1 MDKPNKYQ
9 TALVTGGTRGIGFAV
24 AEALLKK
31 GMKVLICGTTEEGV
45 KKAVNELKQS
55 HPAIEG
61 RVCDIR
67 RHEQVK
73 ELVQEAIRLYGRLD
87 VLVNNAGIGRFSSVE
102 KMSPE
107 DWRATIDTNLSGL
120 FYCCHE
126 AIPHMKKGGGGY
138 IINIGSLAG
147 KNYFPGGSA
156 YGASK
161 AGLIAVSEALMQ
173 ELRYDHIRVSYI
185 MPGSVETGF
194 SAPAPQSREKNSK
207 TWKLLPQDV
216 AGAIVFLLD
225 SDPRGLQSR
234 IEMRPSEPAK

>member
-1 MDKPNKYQ
+1 MTSEIS
-9 TALVTGGTRGIGFAV
+9 TAADRVTGDIVREGGSAAAIQVDV
-24 AEALLKK
+24 ADAASVERMVASAASEFGALHL
-31 GMKVLICGTTEEGV
+31 
-45 KKAVNELKQS
+45 A
-55 HPAIEG
+55 
-61 RVCDIR
+61 
-67 RHEQVK
+67 
-73 ELVQEAIRLYGRLD
+73 
-87 VLVNNAGIGRFSSVE
+87 VNNAGIGRFSSVE

-161 AGLIAVSEALMQ
+161 AGLIAFSEALMQ

-194 SAPAPQSREKNSK
+194 NGPAPQSRERNSK
-207 TWKLLPQDV
+207 TWKLLPEDV
-216 AGAIVFLLD
+216 AKAIVFLLD